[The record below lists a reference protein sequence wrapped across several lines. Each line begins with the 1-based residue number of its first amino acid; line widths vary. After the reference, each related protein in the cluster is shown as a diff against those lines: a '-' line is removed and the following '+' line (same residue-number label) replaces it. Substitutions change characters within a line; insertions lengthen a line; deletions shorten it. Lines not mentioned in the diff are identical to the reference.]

1 MRLILA
7 ALLSVGLAACGGS
20 SSSGGG
26 VSGGGS
32 GGGGGVGGG
41 GTIPGVPQNVVATPK
56 DSYVLVNGDS
66 VAGATG
72 YNLYWSTASGVT
84 TANGTKIVVGS
95 VPQAH
100 TGLTNGTHY
109 YYVVTAVNAAGESAA
124 SAQADAIPV
133 AVSGADP
140 LYADQW
146 NLKNTGQA
154 GATGVLGTASEDIN
168 VEPAWTAGH
177 KGAGVRIAIVDDGLE
192 IAHEDLASN
201 VAANGTSHNFDV
213 TANTPSDS
221 DPTNDP
227 TDTTSGH
234 GTACAGIAAARDLN
248 GLGGRGVA
256 PRANLVGYN
265 LLQHSTTSNE
275 GIAMTL
281 NAPTVYVSSNSWG
294 AADGLG
300 VLAAPTQTWRDAITT
315 GLTTG
320 RVVSGVAKGT
330 VYLWAAGNGNVS
342 DATPVDNSNYDG
354 QANYRG
360 VMAVAAVN
368 DQGKKSSYS
377 EQGANVWVSAPG
389 GEFCS
394 THTITTVDRTGAV
407 GHNPPTAQELAYGYV
422 EYSTSVVPLQNYT
435 KCMNG
440 TSSATPT
447 VAGVVALVLE
457 ANPALTWRD
466 VRVLLATWARKNDLS
481 DGGWYQTGGTT
492 AYHFNPKYGFGVV
505 DAGASVAHAAS
516 WTLLPAEKTYS
527 PAGAT
532 PNVVIPDAN
541 TTGVSSNI
549 VASGSGITSIE
560 FIDIT
565 FSAANHP
572 YAGDLTITLTSPSG
586 KTSTLAATHACLNS
600 SGTVT
605 ATCSP
610 AYNAWRFGDASHL
623 GESVD
628 GTWTLTVKDLSAQD
642 TGTFQSWSLKFYGH

>member
-1 MRLILA
+1 MFMRLILA
-7 ALLSVGLAACGGS
+7 ALLSVGLVACGGS
-20 SSSGGG
+20 SAPAGPVPSAPTG
-26 VSGGGS
+26 V
-32 GGGGGVGGG
+32 
-41 GTIPGVPQNVVATPK
+41 TAVAK
-56 DSYVLVNGDS
+56 DGYVLLNAATSSDKS
-66 VAGATG
+66 ITG
-72 YNLYWSTASGVT
+72 YNVYWSTASGVSKSSPNHF
-84 TANGTKIVVGS
+84 AVGAA
-95 VPQAH
+95 PQAH
-100 TGLTNGTHY
+100 TGLTNNQPY
-109 YYVVTAVNAAGESAA
+109 YYVLTAVNAAGESAV

-133 AVSGADP
+133 GASGADP
-140 LYADQW
+140 LYVDQW

-168 VEPAWTAGH
+168 VEPAWTANH
-177 KGAGVRIAIVDDGLE
+177 KGLGVRIAIVDDGLE

-227 TDTTSGH
+227 TDKTSGH

-265 LLQHSTTSNE
+265 LLQNSTTSNE

-320 RVVSGVAKGT
+320 RVVGGVAKGT

-342 DATPVDNSNYDG
+342 DAKPVDNSNYDG

-389 GEFCS
+389 GEFCN

-407 GHNPPTAQELAYGYV
+407 GHNPPTAQELTYGYV

-447 VAGVVALVLE
+447 VAGVVALVME
-457 ANPALTWRD
+457 ANPLLTWRD
-466 VRVLLATWARKNDLS
+466 VRVLLATWARKNDS
-481 DGGWYQTGGTT
+481 TDAGWYQTGGTT
-492 AYHFNPKYGFGVV
+492 QYHFNPKYGFGVV

-516 WTLLPAEKTYS
+516 WTLLPAEKTYT
-527 PAGAT
+527 PTAT
-532 PNVVIPDAN
+532 AMNVPIAIPDNN
-541 TTGVSSNI
+541 TTGVFSTITVPIN
-549 VASGSGITSIE
+549 ASGIGSIE

-565 FSAANHP
+565 FSASNHP

-586 KTSTLAATHACLNS
+586 KTSTLAATHLCLNS
-600 SGTVT
+600 SGTAAT